1 MFDEFKNIILQAG
14 EILKEGFYAKKD
26 VIFKGKKD
34 LVTKYDIAIEEFLK
48 RKFKKFNYSIIAEES
63 VKEEFNNS
71 IIIDPIDGTT
81 NFANK
86 LPFCAISVAV
96 YENKKPKYGFVYN
109 PILNEF
115 FSAKKGGG
123 AFLNG
128 KKIAVSKEKNFQ
140 KALIAT
146 GFPYSNSENKKD
158 LEWVVRNLKN
168 VLPNCQDI
176 RRFGSA
182 AIDLCYTANGNFEGF
197 YEINLK
203 PWDVAAGMLILSEAG
218 GTITN
223 NFGNTY
229 DIFNDKAIVATNSF
243 IHNKLLE
250 LLN

>member
-1 MFDEFKNIILQAG
+1 VFNELKSIILQAG
-14 EILKEGFYAKKD
+14 ELLKEGFYAKKE
-26 VIFKGKKD
+26 VVFKGKKD

-48 RKFKKFNYSIIAEES
+48 KEFKKFNYTIIAEES
-63 VKEEFNNS
+63 VREEFNNS

-96 YENKKPKYGFVYN
+96 YENKLPKYGFVYN

-128 KKIAVSKEKNFQ
+128 KKIKVSSEDNFQ

-146 GFPYSNSENKKD
+146 GFPYSNSENQKD
-158 LEWVVRNLKN
+158 LEWVIRNLKN
-168 VLPNCQDI
+168 ILPNCQDI

-197 YEINLK
+197 YEINLNA
-203 PWDVAAGMLILSEAG
+203 WDVAAGMLILSEAG
-218 GTITN
+218 GKVTN
-223 NFGNTY
+223 EFGKSY
-229 DIFNDKAIVATNSF
+229 DIFNDKTIVASNSL
-243 IHNKLLE
+243 IHNKLLT